1 VSKISSQIQPERLLY
16 DAERD
21 LSAIAEFPVH
31 CWVMTCEMTFS
42 EDEDDVYDDDDD
54 DSTTSKQSQIS
65 NWFCVQPRTIGL
77 NRM

>member
-1 VSKISSQIQPERLLY
+1 
-16 DAERD
+16 
-21 LSAIAEFPVH
+21 
-31 CWVMTCEMTFS
+31 MTFS

-77 NRM
+77 NIM